1 MHNQLCVNGWQNR
14 VAERK
19 QKENNLLRPRKDR
32 KMWRHIDMIASV
44 LKGHETPKKK
54 IIRFPKYL
62 RHLNFFNDDVFVKYL

>member
-44 LKGHETPKKK
+44 LKGTRDTEEKDYK
-54 IIRFPKYL
+54 ISKIFKTL
-62 RHLNFFNDDVFVKYL
+62 ELL